1 MSALLV
7 SAVVTFFVIID
18 PIGNVP
24 IFMGLTAD
32 RKPAERRDAAIRAI
46 SVAAVTLV
54 LFGVLG
60 NYILEYLG
68 IGLPALRIAGGIL
81 LLLLA
86 VDMVLARQSGLRST
100 TEPEDAEAHRR
111 DDVAVFPLAIPLIA
125 GPGAMTSVLLLL
137 GKVGHDWLG
146 MALILGVML
155 GVLFLN
161 LVAFLSASWLM
172 GRLGLTGVNVIG
184 RVLGIILAALA
195 VQYILDGLV
204 ASFPHLG
211 QT

>member
-1 MSALLV
+1 MIALLL
-7 SAVVTFFVIID
+7 SAAVTFFVIID

-24 IFMGLTAD
+24 IFMGLTAG
-32 RKPAERRDAAIRAI
+32 RSAAQRRDAAIRSI

-54 LFGVLG
+54 IFGILG

-68 IGLPALRIAGGIL
+68 ISLAALRIAGGIL

-100 TEPEDAEAHRR
+100 TGQEDVEAQHRN
-111 DDVAVFPLAIPLIA
+111 DVAVFPLAIPLIA
-125 GPGAMTSVLLLL
+125 GPGAMTSTLLLL
-137 GKVGHDWLG
+137 SRAGHEW
-146 MALILGVML
+146 MATIVILAVML
-155 GVLFLN
+155 GVLVVN
-161 LVAFLSASWLM
+161 LFAFLSASWLM

-211 QT
+211 QS